1 MKKLFNLSL
10 AIIITFILLSGC
22 AAPRKFAVTPQM
34 KEYEFTVEEK
44 FGTVGYVPATDNR
57 GPIERRG
64 MGPNA
69 QETMLGDKNYET
81 PLLDAFN
88 NHMKKALS
96 QSGLFDE
103 IKDGSS
109 PEVDYVLKSNLEQFQ
124 VYLDEKKAQSTQKW
138 VGAFGGAC
146 IGAAAAG
153 SVDVDATS
161 DIRIT
166 GTLFKG
172 DEKLWQES
180 VTKHVH
186 SVDDYTN
193 TIPNTEK
200 VIGDAIGEGCKE
212 IVTALAK
219 YLSSK

>member
-10 AIIITFILLSGC
+10 VIIITFILLSGC
-22 AAPRKFAVTPQM
+22 AVPRKFAVTPQM

-44 FGTVGYVPATDNR
+44 FGSLGYVPATDNR
-57 GPIERRG
+57 GSIEKQG

-69 QETMLGDKNYET
+69 RETMLGDKNYT
-81 PLLDAFN
+81 NPLLDAFN

-96 QSGLFDE
+96 SSGLFKE
-103 IKDGSS
+103 IKLDT
-109 PEVDYVLKSNLEQFQ
+109 PPDVDYIFKSNLEQFQ
-124 VYLDEKKAQSTQKW
+124 VYLDERKAQSTQKW
-138 VGAFGGAC
+138 VGALGGAC
-146 IGAAAAG
+146 IGAAASG
-153 SVDVDATS
+153 SVDVESTS

-172 DEKLWQES
+172 EEKLWQES

-186 SVDDYTN
+186 SVDDYSN